1 MKLTLSWL
9 KSHLDTDADLETI
22 VRTLTMQGLE
32 VDEVVD
38 RGKDLA
44 PFRVAHVLTAEPHPN
59 ADKLRVCRVDTGAET
74 LQVVCG
80 APNARAG
87 LKVVFAPTGST
98 IPRNGMVLKEAT
110 IRGVASSGMLCSAFE
125 MALSDD
131 HEGIMELPQDA
142 PVGAPF
148 ASVLGLDD
156 PLLDVKITA
165 NRADCLGVR
174 GIARDL
180 AAAGL
185 GTLKPLSA
193 PPIPG
198 VFASAIGV
206 SIADTKACPI
216 FIGRWIRG
224 VKNGPSP
231 QWLSDRLLSIG
242 LRPISALVDITNFT
256 TFDLDR
262 PLHVFDAAK
271 IKGSLRIHPAAGGE
285 TLAAL
290 NAKEYT
296 LAGGETVISDDT
308 GVISLGGVIG
318 GESTGCDFDTTDVFL
333 EVALFDPVRTA
344 ATGRALNLQS
354 DARYRF
360 ERGLDPAFVFE
371 AAEIATR
378 LILGICGGEASELV
392 VAGAVPDWQRTITLR
407 PSRVASLGGVDV
419 PEDEIRRILTT
430 LGCTIEASGQAL
442 SVSIPSWRGDIE
454 GEADLVEEVL
464 RIYGYDH
471 IPATPLP
478 PVSALP
484 RPALDAG
491 QRRSATVRR
500 ALVQRGL
507 DEAVTFSF
515 AASSLL
521 EAEGG
526 AIFGGVKP
534 ELRLVNPISADLDVM
549 RPSILPNLLSA
560 AKRNADRGF
569 GDVALV
575 EIGPQYAGD
584 GADDQSLVAAGIR
597 VGRTA
602 KKLWSDPGR
611 PVDVFLAKADALAA
625 LAAAGAPV
633 DTLQV
638 TADPPGWYHPGRGG
652 AIRLGPKSVLAH
664 FGEIHPRLMR
674 VLDLKGPAVGFEVY
688 LDTIPFAKSAKAK
701 GAFRPSALQPVE
713 RDFAFILDETVT
725 AEQLLR
731 AAKGA
736 DRKLISDIRLFDVYT
751 GPGVPEGKKSL
762 AFTVTLQPVE
772 ATLTDE
778 VLEQFSKALV
788 ANVGKQTGGVL
799 RG

>member
-32 VDEVVD
+32 VDDIVD
-38 RGKDLA
+38 RGRDLA
-44 PFRVAHVLTAEPHPN
+44 AFRVGYVVSAEPHPN
-59 ADKLRVCRVDTGAET
+59 ADKLKLCRVDTGSET

-87 LKVVFAPTGST
+87 LKVVFAPSGST
-98 IPRNGMVLKEAT
+98 IPRSGLVLKETT
-110 IRGVASSGMLCSAFE
+110 IRGVASSGMMCSAYE
-125 MALSDD
+125 MGLSED
-131 HEGIMELPQDA
+131 HEGIIELPADA

-148 ASVLGLDD
+148 ARVLGLDD

-185 GTLKPLSA
+185 GTLKPLVVEKVPGGFAA
-193 PPIPG
+193 P
-198 VFASAIGV
+198 IGV
-206 SIADTKACPI
+206 TIADTKACPI
-216 FIGRWIRG
+216 FVGRWIRG
-224 VKNGPSP
+224 VRNGPSP
-231 QWLSDRLLSIG
+231 TWLTERLTSIG

-262 PLHVFDAAK
+262 PLHVFDAGK
-271 IKGSLRIHPAAGGE
+271 IKGSLRVYPAAGSE
-285 TLAAL
+285 SLAAL
-290 NAKEYT
+290 NGKEYR
-296 LAGGETVISDDT
+296 LAGGETVIADDT

-318 GESTGCDFDTTDVFL
+318 GESTGCDDATTDVFL

-360 ERGLDPAFVFE
+360 ERGLDPAFVFD

-378 LILGICGGEASELV
+378 LILEVCGGEASELV
-392 VAGAVPDWQRTITLR
+392 VAGEVPDWRRTIALR
-407 PSRVASLGGVDV
+407 PARVASLGGVAV
-419 PEDEIRRILTT
+419 AEAEIRRILTT
-430 LGCTIEASGQAL
+430 LGCAISGDGDSLA
-442 SVSIPSWRGDIE
+442 VSIPSWRGDIE

-464 RIYGYDH
+464 RIYGYEH

-491 QRRSATVRR
+491 QRRSALVRR
-500 ALVQRGL
+500 SLVQRGF

-526 AIFGGVKP
+526 AIFGGVNP
-534 ELRLVNPISADLDVM
+534 ALRLVNPISADLDVM
-549 RPSILPNLLSA
+549 RPSILPNLLAA

-575 EIGPQYAGD
+575 ELGPQYAGD
-584 GADDQSLVAAGIR
+584 QPQDQSLVATGLR

-602 KKLWSDPGR
+602 PKQWHDPGAAL
-611 PVDVFLAKADALAA
+611 DVFVAKADALSA
-625 LAAAGAPV
+625 LAALGLPAE
-633 DTLQV
+633 TLQV

-652 AIRLGPKSVLAH
+652 TIRLGPKTVLAH

-674 VLDLKGPAVGFEVY
+674 ILDLKGPAVGFEVY
-688 LDTIPFAKSAKAK
+688 LDAVPFAKTGKGR

-713 RDFAFILDETVT
+713 RDFAFILDATVT
-725 AEQLLR
+725 AEQVLR
-731 AAKGA
+731 AARA
-736 DRKLISDIRLFDVYT
+736 SDRKLITDIRLFDVYT

-762 AFTVTLQPVE
+762 AFSVTLQPVE
-772 ATLTDE
+772 ATLTEEMLD
-778 VLEQFSKALV
+778 QISKALI
-788 ANVGKQTGGVL
+788 ANVTKQTGGIL